1 MLKTGWTWRWDT
13 QRILRLDILSFQTLN
28 KPQVSAEQTIMHTL
42 KILTILS
49 ISMISQNEA
58 ISLTYR
64 VVLQKFHENVR

>member
-28 KPQVSAEQTIMHTL
+28 KPQVSAEQTTMHTL